1 MVQAGVKT
9 LFPYASTPWT
19 GGQNETIQIDDDGQ
33 QPPLN
38 TLQGINCDLY
48 VGNSQTQTLV
58 KNIATGLSGTTTKI
72 PFFVDPNLGPEASC
86 YFIKYTSGSNI
97 YYSGSFPI
105 KGISGTIPGFD
116 PSVCSANTTT
126 NSTTASPA
134 STPSPAAVV
143 AATTPSAPASSAP
156 ASAAP
161 ASPSQASASKP
172 SSPPS
177 NASPAPKSNSS
188 PTSTGSI
195 KTPTPSSSSGDFNH
209 PISNF
214 AGLSLVIVA
223 VAFTLL

>member
-1 MVQAGVKT
+1 SLVQAGVNT
-9 LFPYASTPWT
+9 LYPYSSTPLT
-19 GGQNETIQIDDDGQ
+19 GGKNETIQIGDDGQ
-33 QPPLN
+33 PPPLN
-38 TLQGINCDLY
+38 TLTAISCDLY
-48 VGNSQTQTLV
+48 IGNSQSQTLV
-58 KNIATGLSGTTTKI
+58 KNIASGLDGAKTTQI
-72 PFFVDPNLGPEASC
+72 PFFVDPTMGPSASC

-97 YYSGSFPI
+97 FYSGTFAI
-105 KGISGTIPGFD
+105 NGLSGSIPGFN
-116 PSVCSANTTT
+116 PSVCNANTTS
-126 NSTTASPA
+126 NSTTASPSA
-134 STPSPAAVV
+134 APSAVV
-143 AATTPSAPASSAP
+143 AATTPSAPASTAP

-177 NASPAPKSNSS
+177 NASSAPKSNSS

>member
-1 MVQAGVKT
+1 MKLIGILFTTIFLVSLVQAGIKT

-58 KNIATGLSGTTTKI
+58 KNIATGLS
-72 PFFVDPNLGPEASC
+72 
-86 YFIKYTSGSNI
+86 
-97 YYSGSFPI
+97 
-105 KGISGTIPGFD
+105 GISGTIPGFD